1 MKLETFLNLNL
12 HVPVLFVLTPCLV
25 PCEEKI
31 LTSISKVLLFIYY
44 KTKRAETIQIVD
56 VTKYVCFY

>member
-1 MKLETFLNLNL
+1 LNL

-25 PCEEKI
+25 PREEKI